1 MGVMLTKG
9 PLTVPVSAA
18 TKVCGML
25 VEVSNELLIVVRGLP
40 EGPVV
45 ETLVTVSSKL
55 ADTARE
61 FSMAV
66 HGCNPPRAS

>member
-1 MGVMLTKG
+1 MLTRG
-9 PLTVPVSAA
+9 PLTVPASAA

-25 VEVSNELLIVVRGLP
+25 MEVSNELLSAARDLP

-45 ETLVTVSSKL
+45 EILVTVSNRL